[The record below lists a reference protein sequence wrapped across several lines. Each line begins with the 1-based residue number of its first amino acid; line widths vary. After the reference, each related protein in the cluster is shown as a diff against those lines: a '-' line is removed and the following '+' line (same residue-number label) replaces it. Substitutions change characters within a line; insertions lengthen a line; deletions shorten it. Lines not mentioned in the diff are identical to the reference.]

1 MNIEGFIGSIKN
13 PELVTTIEKIQVL
26 EGGNGKFPKT
36 RKALKDHLPASAQE
50 FLEISKDG
58 KITATGREPNV

>member
-1 MNIEGFIGSIKN
+1 MNIEKFIGNIKN
-13 PELVTTIEKIQVL
+13 PELVTTVEKVQIL
-26 EGGNGKFPKT
+26 EKGDGKFPKT

-50 FLEISKDG
+50 FLEISKAG